1 RELMTREQLIA
12 ALAMWIEPE
21 VIATAIVE
29 QMDKENIEHTL
40 DNGKQI
46 WLNHLEELHH
56 YL

>member
-1 RELMTREQLIA
+1 MERPDLID
-12 ALAMWIEPE
+12 ALAKWIEPE

-29 QMDKENIEHTL
+29 QMDKEGIEYTL
-40 DNGKQI
+40 DNGQQI